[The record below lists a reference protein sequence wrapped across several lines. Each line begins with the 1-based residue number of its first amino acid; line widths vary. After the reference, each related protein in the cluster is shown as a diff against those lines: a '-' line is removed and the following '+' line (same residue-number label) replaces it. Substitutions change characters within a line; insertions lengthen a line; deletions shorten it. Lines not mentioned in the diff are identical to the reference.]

1 MILEKAVSIARVS
14 SKRQEDEGYSLP
26 AQKKLLQTYAID
38 RGLQVQKTFEIA
50 ESASKAQQRKIFQ
63 AAMRYIE
70 ENGVKHLLVEKVDRH
85 VRNLHDAVETHD
97 WLTADKE
104 RKVHFVKDSLVMH
117 QNSRSQEWLNWGIRV
132 VMAKNYIDNL
142 REESMKG
149 TNEKLAQG
157 WSPTT
162 PPLGYHT
169 ILKDGKRIHEPD
181 PHTWRVIKD
190 MFELFLREGESAVTV
205 TKEMARRGIVTRGG
219 RPYQHS
225 KVVKMLG
232 SKYYIGIIEFSGKE
246 YPGNQETFIS
256 KDLFERVQNKLHGNR
271 PNVYK
276 RHNPL
281 FKNMITC
288 GLCGGVV
295 TWQLQK
301 GRYYGACQRLSE
313 ACKGRKT
320 IREDRLEEDIKR
332 MLKNLVSPK
341 PEVVDWAMNELKARD
356 ESSSLSAKESIK
368 NVEVQIER
376 FTRMDSRLYDDKLA
390 GDISREVY
398 QSKHDTFIEQITT
411 LEAEKDRL
419 ERALDSKT
427 EKIIVFTKLSQKAA
441 ELYDTRSINQKRVII
456 TKLFQSITF
465 EQGFVSVKY
474 KELAQVIANKSLKT
488 REILGS

>member
-1 MILEKAVSIARVS
+1 
-14 SKRQEDEGYSLP
+14 
-26 AQKKLLQTYAID
+26 
-38 RGLQVQKTFEIA
+38 
-50 ESASKAQQRKIFQ
+50 
-63 AAMRYIE
+63 
-70 ENGVKHLLVEKVDRH
+70 
-85 VRNLHDAVETHD
+85 
-97 WLTADKE
+97 
-104 RKVHFVKDSLVMH
+104 
-117 QNSRSQEWLNWGIRV
+117 
-132 VMAKNYIDNL
+132 
-142 REESMKG
+142 
-149 TNEKLAQG
+149 
-157 WSPTT
+157 
-162 PPLGYHT
+162 
-169 ILKDGKRIHEPD
+169 LKDGKRIHEPD
-181 PHTWRVIKD
+181 PHTWRVIKE

-271 PNVYK
+271 PSVYK

-368 NVEVQIER
+368 DIEEQIER
-376 FTRMDSRLYDDKLA
+376 FSRMDSRLYDDKLA
-390 GDISREVY
+390 GDISREQFGEMCGV
-398 QSKHDTFIEQITT
+398 QGRSVKLWEMRSGVPADVSEMILN
-411 LEAEKDRL
+411 LEAKVRADSEDALKRL
-419 ERALDSKT
+419 TGRSDVVLMRGPDPLKNAANNRVFVALRAIGQDAR
-427 EKIIVFTKLSQKAA
+427 IVAFDYKAYRKQ
-441 ELYDTRSINQKRVII
+441 LRGPDTPEARQAWARRAVK
-456 TKLFQSITF
+456 
-465 EQGFVSVKY
+465 EQAKPH
-474 KELAQVIANKSLKT
+474 KQDQPA
-488 REILGS
+488 

>member
-38 RGLQVQKTFEIA
+38 RGLKVQKTFEIA
-50 ESASKAQQRKIFQ
+50 ESASKTQQRKIFQ

-181 PHTWRVIKD
+181 PHTWRVIKE

-205 TKEMARRGIVTRGG
+205 TKEMAKRGIVTRGG

-271 PNVYK
+271 PSVYK

-368 NVEVQIER
+368 DVESQIER
-376 FTRMDSRLYDDKLA
+376 FARMDSRLYDDKLA

-398 QSKHDTFIEQITT
+398 QSKHDTFIEQISA

-456 TKLFQSITF
+456 TKLFQNITF

>member
-1 MILEKAVSIARVS
+1 MVAEKAVSIARVS

-26 AQKKLLQTYAID
+26 AQKKLLETYAIE
-38 RGLQVQKTFEIA
+38 RGLKVLRTFEIA
-50 ESASKAQQRKIFQ
+50 ETASKSQQRKIFQ
-63 AAMRYIE
+63 SAMRYIE

-104 RKVHFVKDSLVMH
+104 RKVHFVKDGLVLH

-157 WSPTT
+157 WSPSS

-169 ILKDGKRIHEPD
+169 VMKDGKRIHEPD
-181 PHTWRVIKD
+181 PHTWRIIKE
-190 MFELFLREGESAVTV
+190 MFELFLRQGESAVTV
-205 TKEMARRGIVTRGG
+205 TKEMARRGVVTRGG

-232 SKYYIGIIEFSGKE
+232 SKYYVGIIEFGGKE

-256 KDLFERVQNKLHGNR
+256 KDLFERVQNKLHGKR
-271 PNVYK
+271 PSVYK
-276 RHNPL
+276 KHNPL

-288 GLCGGVV
+288 GICGGVV

-301 GRYYGACQRLSE
+301 GRYYGACQRLRPE
-313 ACKGRKT
+313 CKGRKT

-332 MLKNLVSPK
+332 MLKSLVSPK
-341 PEVVDWAMNELKARD
+341 PEVVEWAMNELKTRD
-356 ESSSLSAKESIK
+356 ESSSQSAMESIK
-368 NVEVQIER
+368 DINERVER
-376 FTRMDSRLYDDKLA
+376 FMRMDTHLYDDKLA
-390 GDISREVY
+390 GDISYDVY
-398 QSKHDTFIEQITT
+398 QSKHDAFMKQISE
-411 LEAEKDRL
+411 LQDEKDHL
-419 ERALDSKT
+419 ERSLDSKT
-427 EKIIVFTKLSQKAA
+427 EKIIAFTKLSQKAA
-441 ELYDTRSINQKRVII
+441 ELYDTRSIRQKRVII
-456 TKLFQSITF
+456 TKLFQNITF